1 MARLPLRIFARI
13 AVPALGL
20 CCSCTSPPA
29 PQAYD
34 NRVFYEYDAGG
45 EGNLSEIL
53 ERPFDD
59 LDFQS
64 SARDFEG
71 VEVLAGVA
79 RYSRPKDW
87 VIRGGSLRAEA
98 KFIEYVSP
106 RQVVVSVY
114 ERLESPADTWGT
126 VLERYE
132 KDTEAQGG
140 LLQGKAVPVA
150 TFDSQGRAYD
160 VKRGVPAG
168 VEPFIS
174 YSREYVMRSDNR
186 IVLIQIVRPREDF
199 GEAESE
205 LLDFV
210 RSVRIL

>member
-1 MARLPLRIFARI
+1 MARDTLKIFART
-13 AVPALGL
+13 AMAALGM
-20 CCSCTSPPA
+20 CCSCASPPA

-45 EGNLSEIL
+45 EGNLSEVL

-59 LDFQS
+59 LDIQS
-64 SARDFEG
+64 SARDFDG
-71 VEVLAGVA
+71 VEVLGGVA
-79 RYSRPKDW
+79 RYSRPRDW

-106 RQVVVSVY
+106 RQAVISVY
-114 ERLESPADTWGT
+114 ERLESPEDTWG
-126 VLERYE
+126 VILERYE

-140 LLQGKAVPVA
+140 LFQGKAVPIA

-210 RSVRIL
+210 RSLRVL

>member
-1 MARLPLRIFARI
+1 MVPKLRPSVRMAA
-13 AVPALGL
+13 ASLGL
-20 CCSCTSPPA
+20 CCACASQPA

-45 EGNLSEIL
+45 DGNLSEIL

-59 LDFQS
+59 LDIES
-64 SARDFEG
+64 SPRVFEG
-71 VEVLAGVA
+71 VEILGGVA

-87 VIRGGSLRAEA
+87 IIRGGSLRAEA
-98 KFIEYVSP
+98 RFIEYVSP
-106 RQVVVSVY
+106 RQAVISVY
-114 ERLESPADTWGT
+114 ERLESPEDTWGV

-140 LLQGKAVPVA
+140 LFQGKAVPIA

-199 GEAESE
+199 GEAEPE

-210 RSVRIL
+210 RSIRVL